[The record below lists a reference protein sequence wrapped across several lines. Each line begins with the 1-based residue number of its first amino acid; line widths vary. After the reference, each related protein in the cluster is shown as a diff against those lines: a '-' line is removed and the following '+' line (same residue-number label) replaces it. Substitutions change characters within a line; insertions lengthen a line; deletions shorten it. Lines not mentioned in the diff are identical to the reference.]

1 MQPEAERG
9 AAPVGT
15 RGGRSNHHQLGD
27 DDTLDSTDGYDT
39 GKARP
44 GLTVA
49 EFNRKV
55 FGAGP
60 PPPKPYISPASRAI
74 ARAELE
80 AERLEE
86 WLAETSVLRS
96 AAIGALVSLDRGQ
109 RPEAVA
115 RRLAAVVEA
124 VAA

>member
-1 MQPEAERG
+1 M
-9 AAPVGT
+9 T
-15 RGGRSNHHQLGD
+15 
-27 DDTLDSTDGYDT
+27 
-39 GKARP
+39 ARA
-44 GLTVA
+44 LTVG
-49 EFNRKV
+49 EFTSLMFNR
-55 FGAGP
+55 AGP
-60 PPPKPYISPASRAI
+60 PPPKPYISPASRSI